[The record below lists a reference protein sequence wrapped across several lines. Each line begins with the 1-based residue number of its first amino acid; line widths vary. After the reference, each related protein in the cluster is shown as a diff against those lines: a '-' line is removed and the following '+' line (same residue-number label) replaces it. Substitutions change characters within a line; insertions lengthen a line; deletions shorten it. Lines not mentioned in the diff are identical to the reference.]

1 MSASGKEP
9 GETSKS
15 VYKDVIWLS
24 QCYLHVLGF
33 DTVLFSASV
42 IFKFNSRLT
51 AYVISLV
58 RCAVRV

>member
-33 DTVLFSASV
+33 NTVLFSASV
-42 IFKFNSRLT
+42 IFNSRLT

>member
-42 IFKFNSRLT
+42 IFNSRLT